1 MHVQWVLTSP
11 LTCLKGTSNLTYPK
25 WAPHQPHQTS
35 YCFVLISVNA
45 YQLLRPKT
53 LGSSLLH
60 YLLLFLTLH
69 IQSTRKFCQLCPQ
82 NIYLQCDFLPFLPFF
97 LPFPTFFF
105 FPTPP
110 NTETSASEE
119 AGQQRW
125 WGFVHSHLQQCA
137 PYPRKQDGVGE
148 TIAQRRCQH
157 APAQWEGEWSSRWK
171 RQSEWLG
178 EWSYWTN
185 MLGDCANGWIY
196 LK

>member
-125 WGFVHSHLQQCA
+125 WVLCTVISSNVPHIQGNRMVWERLLPSEGASMPQPSGRGNGVA
-137 PYPRKQDGVGE
+137 DGKGSLS
-148 TIAQRRCQH
+148 
-157 APAQWEGEWSSRWK
+157 G
-171 RQSEWLG
+171 
-178 EWSYWTN
+178 
-185 MLGDCANGWIY
+185 
-196 LK
+196 